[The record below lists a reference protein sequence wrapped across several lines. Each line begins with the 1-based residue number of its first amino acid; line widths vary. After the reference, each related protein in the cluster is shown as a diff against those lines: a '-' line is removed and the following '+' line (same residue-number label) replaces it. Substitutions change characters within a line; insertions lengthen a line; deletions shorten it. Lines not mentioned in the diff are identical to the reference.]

1 MTTGNAMRF
10 MKGVSAMADGQLIE
24 RNEGE
29 VAVQGDP
36 IFALI
41 ERAAT
46 DPNFDVAKMEK
57 LLEMQERQQ
66 ANNAKAAF
74 NRDFVAAKKAI
85 KPLVRNKR
93 NDQTK
98 SNYVDLEAVA
108 DAIDPI
114 LADHGFAPTFGTAV
128 SDMEGHYKMVCD
140 LLHEDGHERHYEAN
154 IPVDAC
160 GIKGSRNK
168 TDTHAFGSSTTYGR
182 RYLKLMIFDIA
193 TKDDDG
199 NAASP
204 QPETLGPEEMTI
216 LDDLIR
222 KSGVNRADFFKYAKV
237 EGMADIHLKNFEPL
251 KKILEAKLPKEE
263 ATQ

>member
-1 MTTGNAMRF
+1 
-10 MKGVSAMADGQLIE
+10 MADTQYDIVE
-24 RNEGE
+24 QEG
-29 VAVQGDP
+29 AVQSDP

-66 ANNAKAAF
+66 ASNAKSAF

-85 KPLVRNKR
+85 KPLVRNKY
-93 NDQTK
+93 NQQTK
-98 SNYVDLEAVA
+98 SHYVDLDAVA

-114 LADHGFAPTFGTAV
+114 LADHGFAPTFGTAA

-154 IPVDAC
+154 IPVDAT
-160 GIKGSRNK
+160 GIKGTRNK

-199 NAASP
+199 NGAGP
-204 QPETLGPEEMTI
+204 QPETLGPEEMTV
-216 LDDLIR
+216 LDDLIKATGTDR
-222 KSGVNRADFFKYAKV
+222 TKFFKYAKV
-237 EGMADIHLKNFEPL
+237 DGMADIHLKNFEPL

-263 ATQ
+263 SAQ

>member
-1 MTTGNAMRF
+1 
-10 MKGVSAMADGQLIE
+10 MADTQYDIVE
-24 RNEGE
+24 QEG
-29 VAVQGDP
+29 AVQSDP

-66 ANNAKAAF
+66 ASNARAAF

-85 KPLVRNKR
+85 KPLVRNKY
-93 NDQTK
+93 NQQTK
-98 SNYVDLEAVA
+98 SHYVDLDAVA

-114 LADHGFAPTFGTAV
+114 LADHGFAPTFGTAT

-154 IPVDAC
+154 IPVDAT
-160 GIKGSRNK
+160 GIKGTRNK

-199 NAASP
+199 NGAGKKLSGETVEQEDADEINRLLKLLGGSHLTLLEWVKSAKGFEAASV
-204 QPETLGPEEMTI
+204 
-216 LDDLIR
+216 DDLPAELAEI
-222 KSGVNRADFFKYAKV
+222 V
-237 EGMADIHLKNFEPL
+237 
-251 KKILEAKLPKEE
+251 KKQLRHWMKQRGIEDPQEQSNAG
-263 ATQ
+263 